1 MKAKI
6 GNISAA
12 VVQRV
17 GNKSTGDGISFS
29 SALCPMED
37 VEIHLHKLID
47 TSFKYDDMKSFN
59 ALDSVEFN
67 PVYRFVSRIFDDNS
81 CIIEQSNNLARHLYE
96 QSIHPNI
103 KVGEFYVV
111 YFKNCELAGNIIDA
125 IGLFKSE
132 SRETILK
139 IMIETNTLRLN
150 PEHGMSLRKLDKGCI
165 IFNTDKENGYKVAV
179 VDNANAGSDAHYW
192 VDNFLHVTNCD
203 DDYHN
208 TLQIVDVC
216 TSFIRQIQKDSDN
229 LICAKAAKTTVEL
242 LSSEGTISL
251 EKVSETLC
259 QTEEQK
265 QLFNTFKSQYEKI
278 HGTLPNEFTPIPAAF
293 KRKPVNRMN
302 SIKLGSDFEIKI
314 LNSYATIESGYDKE
328 KKMNYCVLYYK
339 EKEK

>member
-17 GNKSTGDGISFS
+17 GNKSTGDGIAFS

-81 CIIEQSNNLARHLYE
+81 CIIEQANNLARHLYE

-111 YFKNCELAGNIIDA
+111 YFKNCELANNIIDA

-139 IMIETNTLRLN
+139 IMIEANTLRLN

-179 VDNANAGSDAHYW
+179 VDSASSGSDAHYW
-192 VDNFLHVTNCD
+192 VDNFLHVTNCN

-208 TLQIVDVC
+208 TLQVVDVC
-216 TSFIRQIQKDSDN
+216 TSFIRQMQKDSGN
-229 LICAKAAKTTVEL
+229 LTCAKAAKTTVEL
-242 LSSEGTISL
+242 LSSEKALSIDR
-251 EKVSETLC
+251 VADILC

-265 QLFNTFKSQYEKI
+265 QLFNTFKSQHEEI
-278 HGTLPNEFTPIPAAF
+278 HGTLPEEFIPIPTAL

-314 LNSYATIESGYDKE
+314 LNSSADLESGYDKK
-328 KKMNYCVLYYK
+328 KKMNYYILYYK
-339 EKEK
+339 EKK